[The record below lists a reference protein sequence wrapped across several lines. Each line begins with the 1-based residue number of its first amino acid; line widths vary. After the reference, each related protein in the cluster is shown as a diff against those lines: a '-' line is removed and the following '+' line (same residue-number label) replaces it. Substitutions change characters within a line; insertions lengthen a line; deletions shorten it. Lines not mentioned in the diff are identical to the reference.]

1 MADTLNNP
9 PIRTPVV
16 DQDGRMTQPW
26 VSWFTIIY
34 RRIGEALGR
43 PTTAIDADLTSL
55 SGGVEPRL
63 SALEAG
69 ASSLDSR
76 LDILEASTVL
86 PSYTLATVPAAAGHP
101 GKTIFV
107 TNATAGPFAYV
118 SNGTA
123 WLRLSNEAVLA

>member
-9 PIRTPVV
+9 PIRSQVV
-16 DQDGRMTQPW
+16 DQAGRMTQPW
-26 VSWFTIIY
+26 AAWFTVLY

-43 PTTAIDADLTSL
+43 PTTAIDSDLSTL
-55 SGGVEPRL
+55 SGGVAGDLADLNARL
-63 SALEAG
+63 N
-69 ASSLDSR
+69 
-76 LDILEASTVL
+76 ILETATVL
-86 PSYTLATVPAAAGHP
+86 PSYTLATVPAAAGHT

-118 SNGTA
+118 SNGTV